1 MISRQDRIQLIKSES
16 ERLIKYLGSISAD
29 AWTLPS
35 ACGLWEVRD
44 VAAHLVMVADL
55 YGDTVSRGIQ
65 GDSSPTDGFPASGS
79 LDPASFDDLI
89 AEKAIAIRKS
99 EGDSLLDR
107 LGSTWER
114 FNLLLGSIGPE
125 DWGKPCYHIPAV
137 FPAERFVLNAVQELA
152 IHEWDMR
159 SRIEPGAPVSSA
171 TLPTLMERIPR
182 RFGPTPGYDRFLMD
196 SENITAVRYRF
207 QVTGGVSGQWDIIV
221 EEQRARM
228 EETIISSAD
237 VTFQCDTSTFV
248 MLMYKR
254 LVLDQLLDDGRI
266 SVQGHPDMVAAFNS
280 WLKGE

>member
-1 MISRQDRIQLIKSES
+1 MDSRQDRIQLIKSES

-55 YGDTVSRGIQ
+55 YRDTVSRGIQ
-65 GDSSPTDGFPASGS
+65 GDSSPTHEFPTSGS

-125 DWGKPCYHIPAV
+125 DWGKPC
-137 FPAERFVLNAVQELA
+137 
-152 IHEWDMR
+152 
-159 SRIEPGAPVSSA
+159 
-171 TLPTLMERIPR
+171 
-182 RFGPTPGYDRFLMD
+182 
-196 SENITAVRYRF
+196 
-207 QVTGGVSGQWDIIV
+207 
-221 EEQRARM
+221 
-228 EETIISSAD
+228 
-237 VTFQCDTSTFV
+237 
-248 MLMYKR
+248 
-254 LVLDQLLDDGRI
+254 
-266 SVQGHPDMVAAFNS
+266 
-280 WLKGE
+280 